1 MGGTM
6 RAAVERAVM
15 TMWDR
20 YDEPLTLDELADI
33 AILSKFHFCR
43 VFCTVTG
50 TSPGRFLSAVRLY
63 RAKNL
68 LLETLLS
75 VANVS
80 HLVGYNSTGTF
91 ASRFTRSVGMSP
103 SRYRYMSQI
112 GISPPAPPEL
122 TDSMDSAGVVHGTL
136 HLPRTSTP
144 VRTYVAAFDSRI
156 PEGVPVSC
164 YIVRAGGEYR
174 LDKVPRGNWYV
185 HAIAVAIED
194 VDPLPWHRRPL
205 FVDTGLSVAMSSGE
219 TVQLNLAPHPV
230 CPIDLPVLLA
240 LPELDNH
247 EPPAGQGLRVVQ
259 RNRQSVA
266 TQM

>member
-1 MGGTM
+1 M
-6 RAAVERAVM
+6 RAAVEQAVR
-15 TMWDR
+15 TMWER

-75 VANVS
+75 VADIS
-80 HLVGYNSTGTF
+80 YLVGYNSIGTF

-122 TDSMDSAGVVHGTL
+122 TDSVNSTGAVHGTL
-136 HLPRTSTP
+136 HLPRTGTP
-144 VRTYVAAFDSRI
+144 VRTYVAVFGSRI
-156 PEGVPVSC
+156 PEGVPVACDVARSD
-164 YIVRAGGEYR
+164 GEYR
-174 LDKVPRGNWYV
+174 LDNVPCGEWYV

-194 VDPLPWHRRPL
+194 VEPLPWHRRPL
-205 FVDTGLSVAMSSGE
+205 FVDTGMSVAMSSGE
-219 TVQLNLAPHPV
+219 TVQLDLAPHPV
-230 CPIDLPVLLA
+230 CPIDLPILLA

-247 EPPAGQGLRVVQ
+247 EPPAGQGLPTVEW
-259 RNRQSVA
+259 NRRPVA
-266 TQM
+266 TQT